1 MQRHLAF
8 DHNSSHSSRVL
19 HSPRKNVGST
29 AEYPPHIVC
38 VRVQRNTLI
47 TRQCGQSAAWTKS
60 SSIRDAASHF
70 NQRACSVLHIQT
82 DVRIQSTGLNP
93 RSPTNSHHPP
103 RLTNLKPAAHTTI
116 QAYGVVRLELQ
127 PVQRSAWKKTPPPS
141 SNVPLSHITDS
152 RKTTSRD
159 QEVEGRLRR
168 IATSASGDSED
179 TTASDQHLTAPRIG
193 LQPTVPTRIQ
203 RHAPRTANCDQQC
216 ECGPKRRHAQ
226 CSSWRRTRT

>member
-1 MQRHLAF
+1 MQPPTSINEHAVSYTFKRT
-8 DHNSSHSSRVL
+8 SGSSRQ
-19 HSPRKNVGST
+19 GST
-29 AEYPPHIVC
+29 PAAPPTV
-38 VRVQRNTLI
+38 T
-47 TRQCGQSAAWTKS
+47 TRL
-60 SSIRDAASHF
+60 
-70 NQRACSVLHIQT
+70 V
-82 DVRIQSTGLNP
+82 
-93 RSPTNSHHPP
+93 SPTSSQ
-103 RLTNLKPAAHTTI
+103 TAHTTI